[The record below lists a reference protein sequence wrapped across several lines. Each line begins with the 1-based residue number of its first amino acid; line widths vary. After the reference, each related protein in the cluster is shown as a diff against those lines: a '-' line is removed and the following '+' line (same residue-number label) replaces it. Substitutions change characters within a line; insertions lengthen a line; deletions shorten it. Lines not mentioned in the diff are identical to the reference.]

1 MQGSAQSELFGDG
14 VGGMQGSAHKLRSAG
29 LAAAWVDSA
38 RISCIAAAKISPSEA
53 VSVFFIGVVGGVVVE
68 VLWCAALICV
78 VGVVGVGV
86 GSFAT
91 HRLVVGVVVVEGVWF
106 AALVG
111 DVVWSVLEGQ
121 CRTGVEVIV
130 IVVLVGASSVLVLS
144 RWWFSL

>member
-1 MQGSAQSELFGDG
+1 MHGTAHRLLA
-14 VGGMQGSAHKLRSAG
+14 VGGE
-29 LAAAWVDSA
+29 AARVASA
-38 RISCIAAAKISPSEA
+38 RTSCIAAVKMSLSELG
-53 VSVFFIGVVGGVVVE
+53 SGSKFFIRVVSGGVVV
-68 VLWCAALICV
+68 VFLCAALFCV
-78 VGVVGVGV
+78 VGVIDVGEV
-86 GSFAT
+86 SFAAL
-91 HRLVVGVVVVEGVWF
+91 RLVVGVVVVGGVWF